1 MAKRYGVF
9 LVVLGVVSMTS
20 GLWVEVQFEPKVH
33 YAQIALKLLDE
44 VGIALFLAGAVVV
57 LLEFRDW
64 QEYFQERIKKVIFD
78 QDYLSQMGSDQ
89 LMALHTKTLRAFF
102 RTDDIEREGSF
113 LQFFRSQIQAYIG
126 SPYREDVRDVIYITY
141 SANGTDRVE
150 VEETMSYRC
159 RKVGEKIQ
167 DEVKWVE
174 TGTEQIKHIE
184 FSYCQ
189 IEIRVPSAKFADFKK
204 HHPDTPQSR
213 VFKSTDKPNLIEF
226 PGPGKGFVLPL
237 QKYGYEVVD
246 DIHVSIMIHYT
257 VPTSLPFTWTM
268 SHPTKGITGTV
279 TYPQSLELV
288 TNLFGLTEEQVH
300 LKYNPGFC
308 QVEYDSWLLPDT
320 GFAFQLISKLSTVT
334 SGALGRT
341 SAPAGN
347 PGHENA

>member
-159 RKVGEKIQ
+159 RKVEK
-167 DEVKWVE
+167 
-174 TGTEQIKHIE
+174 
-184 FSYCQ
+184 
-189 IEIRVPSAKFADFKK
+189 RFKM
-204 HHPDTPQSR
+204 R
-213 VFKSTDKPNLIEF
+213 
-226 PGPGKGFVLPL
+226 
-237 QKYGYEVVD
+237 
-246 DIHVSIMIHYT
+246 
-257 VPTSLPFTWTM
+257 
-268 SHPTKGITGTV
+268 
-279 TYPQSLELV
+279 
-288 TNLFGLTEEQVH
+288 
-300 LKYNPGFC
+300 
-308 QVEYDSWLLPDT
+308 
-320 GFAFQLISKLSTVT
+320 
-334 SGALGRT
+334 
-341 SAPAGN
+341 
-347 PGHENA
+347 